1 MSKSYRIR
9 TVPGVNTNIKIN
21 IDQDFDTLDIL
32 SLKMTQTGEYNSLC
46 ADFGVVVGRVFTNGG
61 YGIPNARVSIFVP
74 ISDVD
79 EDNPVISEIYPFRTS
94 TSKNDEGYRYNLL
107 PSVKQHSGH
116 TPTGTFPS
124 KVDVLTQEHMLEV
137 YDKYYKYTAKTNDS
151 GDFMLFG
158 VPLGTH
164 TIHYDIDLSD
174 IGCQSLV
181 PYDFK
186 YEGVSD
192 EKFENSYT
200 FTSSDN
206 LDSLPQIVS
215 TQKTV
220 NVEPFWGNP
229 ELCQIGIT
237 RSDFDLKERGVRI
250 EPYAIMM
257 GGTFTDS
264 GKDALRVNCNV
275 DNQMGEK
282 CRLTTFK
289 GDVEAIRFSGHY
301 ETKSDGSGEIDMK
314 RPILESVFLDT
325 KVDENGVYFF
335 RVPMNMKYVT
345 TDEFGYLV
353 ESKDENIG
361 IPTMGNYRFR
371 ISLNEDTGER
381 NRFTGKY
388 LIPNVR
394 EYHTNNDTNFVGGK
408 STIDGKSYAFSTNLD
423 DYPEEALSEIAGMS
437 QDAIENGQVGVPQDY
452 FYQYR
457 YGRVYTASS
466 FINQYWNTGWWERT
480 FKIFVKDRNES
491 FIGIKEIWPAEK
503 DDCSNTNNF
512 FPINDA
518 VRNHRFNFFVLTL
531 ISFIDYI
538 SKFIS
543 LFIKEFV
550 TIFLFYLAGALAGTK
565 VTNRIGAKMFRRAK
579 EFQFNNIM
587 KLRLITYPDCYDCHE
602 DNDPNNDNTT
612 INVDELDPDVL
623 ELYTVDENDLPSAD
637 YSDIIFEEKYTRV
650 SDDCWIHTIEN
661 NTQNDITITD
671 FKDCDGDNLLN
682 PIVVSPGETIEL
694 RGQRNSSIGVTQESE
709 LIALGFTFPPQPNNV
724 NNPLELTEPQ
734 SYNPDNNLYIPSGII
749 PPPVIDPITDD
760 GGDIFL
766 YERWVVRI
774 HLFEEET
781 LVAPIGL
788 GQEYGILWDRS
799 FNSWVIQDIYG
810 DISEVLSEVYNREVD
825 EPINGTCHED
835 SGQVKV
841 AYLWKIDEIE
851 PEDVVITEIEDG
863 CSKYD
868 YIIEDEP
875 GSSSF
880 FGGDMKLRPFVD
892 GFTIYGTN
900 QVLETYAEALEYLES
915 NRPSESLSLPWLTN
929 GQVPSGEAIWEQ
941 LDTTEEYTENILGEN
956 ESECEP
962 RPPYNVLAVSSK
974 HRKIGRSDTRSFR
987 NDVIHCIY
995 NGRYYGKVKK
1005 RGPYHVDAKATKNGT
1020 ISGYSEFRDGV
1031 YTLVPLA
1038 GRTGEL
1044 LNNYRRRKLFG
1055 KLMCGG
1061 VVSYTFSNSWLNGAL
1076 YFFQFMKRGKNRYCK
1091 DCLYRKEDETGVH
1104 YYYRSTPF
1112 NPNYS
1117 EGENQY
1123 DYSNDGTKLGLNSQL
1138 TEEYM
1143 NKTKGFYGSS
1153 RDGKHREINYPT
1165 TVMDLGPRNTWLNEI
1180 CSDNELDPNCSVTR
1194 SVGATSYK
1202 GVDDLM
1208 EYVIQSK
1215 EIKERGRLDVRD
1227 LFDSRKGRLDGDV
1240 SQLLNFNTQTGIY
1253 PFEIEEDDSPYMDLY
1268 NGIFDSKGPIGIRM
1282 FYSEDD
1288 PDTPELEQLGGLIRS
1303 CLNEPGKL
1311 GDTSQRVPYFLWNTR
1326 GHGFGERRLEGDDY
1340 SGLFEDDALP
1350 FQVEGIFQPRQGE
1363 KQSYYENKVYNQRIQ
1378 MFKANLNE
1386 DLNNDPSDNEYLKP
1400 YLLPP
1405 IIDCIEVDG
1414 EKLKANDNYKEYTVS
1429 QKQAHLMEIGVPF
1442 HFQLGLRKG
1451 STSYDKF
1458 IENYGPK

>member
-9 TVPGVNTNIKIN
+9 TTPGVDTNIKIN

-32 SLKMTQTGEYNSLC
+32 SLKMTQTGEYTSLC

-74 ISDVD
+74 IDNID
-79 EDNPVISEIYPFRTS
+79 EDNPVINEIYPFKTS
-94 TSKNDEGYRYNLL
+94 TSRNEKGYRYNLL
-107 PSVKQHSGH
+107 PNVKQHSGH

-124 KVDVLTQEHMLEV
+124 KVDVLTQEHVLEV
-137 YDKYYKYTAKTNDS
+137 YDKYYKYSAKTNDS

-164 TIHYDIDLSD
+164 TLHYDLDLSD

-181 PYDFK
+181 PYDLK

-192 EKFENSYT
+192 EKFENGYT
-200 FTSSDN
+200 FMSSDN
-206 LDSLPQIVS
+206 LDNLPQIIS

-250 EPYAIMM
+250 DPYAIMM

-264 GKDALRVNCNV
+264 GKDALRVSCNV

-289 GDVEAIRFSGHY
+289 GDIEAIRFSGQY

-314 RPILESVFLDT
+314 RPILESVLLDT
-325 KVDENGVYFF
+325 KVDETGVYFF

-353 ESKDENIG
+353 ESKDEDVG

-394 EYHTNNDTNFVGGK
+394 EYHTDDDTNFVG
-408 STIDGKSYAFSTNLD
+408 SRTTIDSKSYSFSTNLD
-423 DYPEEALSEIAGMS
+423 DYPEAAISEIAGMS
-437 QDAIENGQVGVPQDY
+437 QEAIDNDQVGVPQDY

-466 FINQYWNTGWWERT
+466 FINQYWKTGWWERV
-480 FKIFVKDRNES
+480 FKIFVRDRNES
-491 FIGIKEIWPAEK
+491 FIGIKEIWPSEK
-503 DDCSNTNNF
+503 DDCANTNNF

-518 VRNHRFNFFVLTL
+518 VRNHRFNFFILTIL
-531 ISFIDYI
+531 SFVDYLG
-538 SKFIS
+538 KFIT
-543 LFIKEFV
+543 LLINEFV
-550 TIFLFYLAGALAGTK
+550 TRVLFLIAAALESIK
-565 VTNRIGAKMFRRAK
+565 VAKRASAKMYRNAK
-579 EFQFNNIM
+579 EYQFNNIM
-587 KLRLITYPDCYDCHE
+587 KLRLITYPDCYDCQE
-602 DNDPNNDNTT
+602 DEDPNQTT
-612 INVDELDPDVL
+612 TNVDVIDFDVL
-623 ELYTVDENDLPSAD
+623 TTYTGDDLPTPTHQNID
-637 YSDIIFEEKYTRV
+637 FEEKYTRV
-650 SDDCWIHTIEN
+650 SDDCWLHTVKNE
-661 NTQNDITITD
+661 TSSDITITQ
-671 FKDCDGDNLLN
+671 FMDCEGNGLIN
-682 PIVVSPGETIEL
+682 SIVVSPDEEITL
-694 RGQRNSSIGVTQESE
+694 RGNRWVGIGTTQESY
-709 LIALGFTFPPQPNNV
+709 LITLGLTFITLPNNV
-724 NNPLELTEPQ
+724 ANPRELTEPQ
-734 SYNPDNNLYIPSGII
+734 SYNPDGNLYFPTGLIP
-749 PPPVIDPITDD
+749 DPLTVNPN
-760 GGDIFL
+760 GDETYL
-766 YERWVVRI
+766 YERWVIRI
-774 HLFEEET
+774 NLFDDET
-781 LVAPIGL
+781 VVFPIGI
-788 GQEYGILWDRS
+788 GQAYDIVWSEEW
-799 FNSWVIQDIYG
+799 NTWVIKDIY
-810 DISEVLSEVYNREVD
+810 DEIAEVLAEVYNKETD
-825 EPINGTCHED
+825 EPISGTCHPS
-835 SGQVKV
+835 SGLVEV
-841 AYLWKIDEIE
+841 DYLWKIDDIE
-851 PEDVVITEIEDG
+851 PEDVVFSEIESG

-875 GSSSF
+875 GSNF
-880 FGGDMKLRPFVD
+880 FGGDMNLHPFVD
-892 GFTIYGTN
+892 GFDTDGDGIKDTI
-900 QVLETYAEALEYLES
+900 TYVEGKEYLD
-915 NRPSESLSLPWLTN
+915 NNNPGDGGLIGLIT
-929 GQVPSGEAIWEQ
+929 GVVQGEIWQ
-941 LDTTEEYTENILGEN
+941 QYDTTENYEENILGEN
-956 ESECEP
+956 EEECEP
-962 RPPYNVLAVSSK
+962 RPPYNVLAVFSK
-974 HRKIGRSDTRSFR
+974 HNKSGRLSVDPLNFR
-987 NDVIHCIY
+987 NGVLHCIY
-995 NGRYYGKVKK
+995 RGRYYGKVKK
-1005 RGPYHVDAKATKNGT
+1005 KGPYRIDPNAAKKGT

-1038 GRTGEL
+1038 GRTGEM
-1044 LNNYRRRKLFG
+1044 LNDYRRRKLFG

-1076 YFFQFMKRGKNRYCK
+1076 YFFQFMKRGSNKYCK
-1091 DCLYRKEDETGVH
+1091 DCLYRKVDETGVH
-1104 YYYRSTPF
+1104 YYYRSSPF

-1123 DYSNDGTKLGLNSQL
+1123 DYSNNGDNLGLNSQL
-1138 TEEYM
+1138 TEDYM
-1143 NKTKGFYGSS
+1143 NKTKGFYGGS

-1180 CSDNELDPNCSVTR
+1180 CSDNELDPNCSISR
-1194 SVGATSYK
+1194 SIGATSYK

-1215 EIKERGRLDVRD
+1215 EIKERGRLRVRD
-1227 LFDSRKGRLDGDV
+1227 LFDSRKGKLDGDI
-1240 SQLLNFNTQTGIY
+1240 SQLMNFNTQTGIY
-1253 PFEIEEDDSPYMDLY
+1253 PFEIEEEDSPYMDLY
-1268 NGIFDSKGPIGIRM
+1268 NGIFDSKGPIGIKM

-1288 PDTPELEQLGGLIRS
+1288 PDTPELEQLGGLIRA
-1303 CLNEPGKL
+1303 CLNEPGRL

-1326 GHGFGERRLEGDDY
+1326 GHGFGERVVGDG
-1340 SGLFEDDALP
+1340 SSVNGLFNDVALP
-1350 FQVEGIFQPRQGE
+1350 FLNDLGIPLGRSGE

-1405 IIDCIEVDG
+1405 IIDCIEVNG
-1414 EKLKANDNYKEYTVS
+1414 EKLKANDNYKEYTVN
-1429 QKQAHLMEIGVPF
+1429 QKRAHFMEIGVPF

-1451 STSYDKF
+1451 STAYDKF
-1458 IENYGPK
+1458 VENYGPK